1 MRGTDVLCCLIA
13 ATLAVL
19 PTFARPDGVEQR
31 TTCDTSSLNSSCK
44 KNERC
49 VEGSNGVQACECN
62 RDFYFDINKK
72 ECVKLAP
79 TVTSV
84 NTTDFKPEQRS
95 ESEGGGSSVA
105 AGLLIPT
112 FLIVVGV
119 LLYFGARRY
128 KWLQRFRQYRHNRYG
143 NVIVTRDDDDDDDP
157 PIA

>member
-1 MRGTDVLCCLIA
+1 MRSSDVFCYLIV

-19 PTFARPDGVEQR
+19 PTLGRAESDDKPHAKRTCNTSDLSEQCGKNQRCYQGSDGQQF
-31 TTCDTSSLNSSCK
+31 CDC
-44 KNERC
+44 
-49 VEGSNGVQACECN
+49 Q
-62 RDFYFDINKK
+62 RDFYFAHG
-72 ECVKLAP
+72 ECIKITSTTA
-79 TVTSV
+79 TVDV
-84 NTTDFKPEQRS
+84 TTLKPEQRS
-95 ESEGGGSSVA
+95 ESGGSSVA

>member
-95 ESEGGGSSVA
+95 ESEGGGTCTSRDAVTRSRRMLALVFAVDLTARKSVVA
-105 AGLLIPT
+105 LLTDIRILCLSP
-112 FLIVVGV
+112 FQGV
-119 LLYFGARRY
+119 LREI
-128 KWLQRFRQYRHNRYG
+128 FRG
-143 NVIVTRDDDDDDDP
+143 
-157 PIA
+157 